1 MMALTIRKEVQT
13 YASASERLLSEGWN
27 PELTQDEKDL
37 IAYYAQEVNLKFK
50 AASYARA

>member
-1 MMALTIRKEVQT
+1 MALTIRKEVQA

-50 AASYARA
+50 AATCARA